1 MANFFAVTLDTTGPS
16 SPSISL
22 AGGAT
27 YATAQ
32 LITAALGVGDGVT
45 TGYQMKIWGDVDTAY
60 DANIKASEGASAW
73 FTYAT
78 SKQIQ
83 LSAGDGVKT
92 IYAKFRDDV
101 YNESAQAS
109 DTITMDT
116 TVPVVTLT
124 GPTVNKISKQVGK
137 NSFQG
142 SFTVDGTYEEY
153 KVKVVPA
160 SGSDHTAGA
169 VIPTAGGSSNTSGN
183 AGGYNGA
190 TPVTITVTGT
200 DLENASS
207 GDGSKIIKVFVRDGA
222 NNWSV

>member
-1 MANFFAVTLDTTGPS
+1 MPNYFQVTLDTLGPAN
-16 SPSISL
+16 PAIIIE
-22 AGGAT
+22 AGAT
-27 YATAQ
+27 YASAQ
-32 LITAALGVGDGVT
+32 LVTAAISTSDTPT
-45 TGYQMKIWGDVDTAY
+45 TGYQMKIWGDVDGSH
-60 DANIKASEGASAW
+60 DLNIQPLEVNSVW
-73 FTYAT
+73 ITYNT

-101 YNESAQAS
+101 YNESAQVS

-124 GPTVNKISKQVGK
+124 GPTVSKISKQTGK

-153 KVKVVPA
+153 QVRVVPA
-160 SGSDHTAGA
+160 SGSDHTAGTL
-169 VIPTAGGSSNTSGN
+169 IPTAGGSNNTSGN

-200 DLENASS
+200 DLEAASS
-207 GDGSKIIKVFVRDGA
+207 GDGSKIIKVFVRDSA